1 MTPKKYNPFTMV
13 VPKAPPVLSTKKKID
28 FSLIAPKTDQ
38 LATQKWI
45 TNQVVKKR
53 ATANIL
59 SKQVNKIAET
69 SGKIWQANVVKQ
81 QVDATKMLW
90 GMTEWINNDFIK
102 SKDVWLKDY
111 YTTVQQNP
119 DASEEDIM
127 NAFPEFKGKES
138 VLKDYYVTLSENPDA
153 SEEEIRAAFPE
164 IYELPKIQPKV
175 QTEWWDISIN
185 KNPISD
191 VKNAAGWLYRSV
203 VDIPQ
208 SITESWILDAPV
220 EYVARW
226 PVWEAIRSW
235 AKSLFWEKE
244 LKEYQAKEWWKKFSE
259 VAKGMTVWD
268 PNSKLYQW
276 SRVAWDVLQSWV
288 WVAQVAKSIAKSGTK
303 KAVLNML
310 KEADTV
316 WGKRA
321 ALSRWWLDT
330 QWPLSK
336 FLKWSKDLVKPSK
349 RTLEATDEVVNT
361 IKWASKN
368 PQKLYTQISTKIS
381 DIWSDLSSKLKTINI
396 KWSNISTKELNTKLI
411 DLSNEIKDI
420 SPTMWKKLQVLSKNI
435 TNSPDADEFR
445 KSLQQLDDMIPEN
458 VKSWIDLSWK
468 DQYIYDAWR
477 VARWAGNDLLDNIA
491 NNIPDTAV
499 KKSFKSMSNLYH
511 AKWQIS
517 QNIWRLTPKVTWIWT
532 KLTRAWK
539 WLAGTVVAG
548 KVLQELWVFD

>member
-1 MTPKKYNPFTMV
+1 MALNPLLQWLVANAQTA
-13 VPKAPPVLSTKKKID
+13 KAT
-28 FSLIAPKTDQ
+28 
-38 LATQKWI
+38 TQINNQVKAKNALWWL
-45 TNQVVKKR
+45 TNVVKKTMPKAR
-53 ATANIL
+53 AKALLPWLVKTT
-59 SKQVNKIAET
+59 ET
-69 SGKIWQANVVKQ
+69 TGAIWQANVAKQ
-81 QVDATKMLW
+81 QAQAKALLPWLTNTAIDTANVVKWQAQEKQTNAIGELW
-90 GMTEWINNDFIK
+90 STILANPESQPSEIK
-102 SKDVWLKDY
+102 AK
-111 YTTVQQNP
+111 
-119 DASEEDIM
+119 
-127 NAFPEFKGKES
+127 FPEFAQLDEQ
-138 VLKDYYVTLSENPDA
+138 VFWELWATILANPNI
-153 SEEEIRAAFPE
+153 SMEEIRVKFPE
-164 IYELPKIQPKV
+164 LD
-175 QTEWWDISIN
+175 QTKKPESNIWSN
-185 KNPISD
+185 ISD
-191 VKNAAGWLYRSV
+191 VIWWAYRSV

-208 SITESWILDAPV
+208 SITESWILDKPA
-220 EYVARW
+220 EYLAKW

-235 AKSLFWEKE
+235 AKSLFWEKA

-259 VAKGMTVWD
+259 VAKTMTVGN

-276 SRVAWDVLQSWV
+276 TRVAWDVLQTWI
-288 WVAQVAKSIAKSGTK
+288 WVAQAAKSIAKSGTK

-321 ALSRWWLDT
+321 ALSRWGLDT

-381 DIWSDLSSKLKTINI
+381 DIWSDLSSKLKTIGI
-396 KWSNISTKELNTKLI
+396 KWSNLSTKELNTKLV

-435 TNSPDADEFR
+435 TNSADADEFR

-458 VKSWIDLSWK
+458 VKSWINLSWK

-477 VARWAGNDLLDNIA
+477 AARWAGNDLLDNIA
-491 NNIPDTAV
+491 NNIPDAAV

-532 KLTRAWK
+532 KLARAWK